1 MPHLFDSFTLKGTTL
16 RNRIAASPMC
26 QYQARHGLI
35 TDWHVPHYTALARGG
50 AALVVVEATAVSP
63 EGRITLGD
71 LGIWSDA
78 HIEGAAAIA
87 KAIADAG
94 AIPGIQ
100 LGHAGRKAGCTP
112 PWDGGAP
119 LDPSDPRAW
128 QPVAPSAVPLI
139 PEHPHVPRAMTLK
152 DIHRVQQDFVDAAQ
166 RALAAGFQW
175 IELHFAHGF
184 LAQSFLSTHSNQ
196 RDDAYGGSLENRA
209 RFLVETVAAVR
220 RVWPAH
226 LPLTARLGVMEFDG
240 HDDVNLAESIQVLQ
254 WLKAEGLDLVDVGI
268 GFSTLSPVPWAPNL
282 LVDTAA
288 QVARETGLKVT
299 TSWLITDAKDA
310 DRAVRENNVDLVM
323 VARRLLDNPHW
334 PRQAAREL
342 GVIEQVLPTPYAY
355 WLQNWSPTPTRPTS
369 TETCKELA

>member
-1 MPHLFDSFTLKGTTL
+1 MPGLFDSFTLKQITL

-26 QYQARHGLI
+26 QYQAKDGLI
-35 TDWHVPHYTALARGG
+35 TDWHLPHYAALARGG
-50 AALVVVEATAVSP
+50 AGLVVVEATAVSP

-71 LGIWSDA
+71 LGLWSDA
-78 HIEGAAAIA
+78 HTEGVAAIA
-87 KAIADAG
+87 KTISDAG
-94 AIPGIQ
+94 AVAGIQ

-112 PWDGGAP
+112 PWEGGAP
-119 LDPSDPRAW
+119 IASTDPRAW
-128 QPVAPSAVPLI
+128 QPIAPSAVPLI
-139 PEHPHVPRAMTLK
+139 AEQPHVPQAMSLEE
-152 DIHRVQQDFVDAAQ
+152 IHRVQQDFVDAAR

-220 RVWPAH
+220 RVWPAD
-226 LPLTARLGVMEFDG
+226 LPLTARLGVVEFDG
-240 HDDVNLAESIQVLQ
+240 HDDVNLPESLQVLQ
-254 WLKAEGLDLVDVGI
+254 WLQAEGLDLVDVGI

-288 QVARETGLKVT
+288 EVARVTGLKTT
-299 TSWLITDAKDA
+299 TSWLITDATDA
-310 DRAVRENNVDLVM
+310 DRAVREHKVDLVM
-323 VARRLLDNPHW
+323 VARRLLNNPHW

-342 GVIEQVLPTPYAY
+342 GVGDPVLPTPYAY
-355 WLQNWSPTPTRPTS
+355 WLENWSPQPAPIAP
-369 TETCKELA
+369 ETLKEPA

>member
-1 MPHLFDSFTLKGTTL
+1 MPGLFDSFTLKQITL

-26 QYQARHGLI
+26 QYQAKDGVV
-35 TDWHVPHYTALARGG
+35 TDWHLPHYTALARGG
-50 AALVVVEATAVSP
+50 AGLVVVEATAVSP

-71 LGIWSDA
+71 LGLWSDA
-78 HIEGAAAIA
+78 HTEGVAAIA
-87 KAIADAG
+87 KAISDAG
-94 AIPGIQ
+94 AVAGIQ

-112 PWDGGAP
+112 PWEGGAP
-119 LDPSDPRAW
+119 LASDDPQAW

-139 PEHPHVPRAMTLK
+139 AEQPHVPRAMSVEE
-152 DIHRVQQDFVDAAQ
+152 IHQVQQDFADAAQ

-184 LAQSFLSTHSNQ
+184 LAQSFLSTHSNR

-220 RVWPAH
+220 RVWPAE
-226 LPLTARLGVMEFDG
+226 LPLTARLGVAEFDG

-288 QVARETGLKVT
+288 KVARATGLKTT
-299 TSWLITDAKDA
+299 TSWLITDAIDA
-310 DRAVRENNVDLVM
+310 DHAIRAHKVDLVM

-342 GVIEQVLPTPYAY
+342 GVVDQVLPTPYAF
-355 WLQNWSPTPTRPTS
+355 WLQNWSPRPEPTLPVASREP
-369 TETCKELA
+369 A